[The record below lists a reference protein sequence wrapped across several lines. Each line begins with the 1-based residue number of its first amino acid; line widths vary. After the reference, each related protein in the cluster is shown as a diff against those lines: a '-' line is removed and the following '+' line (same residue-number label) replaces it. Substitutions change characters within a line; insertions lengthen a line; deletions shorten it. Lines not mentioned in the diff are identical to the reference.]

1 MLYYLEGIEDFKK
14 GTDILEQF
22 NFIKGFVDTLI
33 NSSTE
38 LNNYKKEIYDNY
50 LQWGKDQE
58 STVIKYKNI
67 KFKYNN
73 SDDLNS
79 QENYKNKSV
88 FILLYILSLLFN
100 KKDSIDKESMSQYEI
115 NICKNELNI
124 EKEDYLSI
132 ILEEIKS
139 INFEFLISFITKLK
153 NEPLILSREL
163 SKELR
168 KKTEEENIVFKILV
182 LLFKENIYTEL
193 ILKKIWNNKNNFPK
207 IIDLLYSRSRITEN
221 YKKAE
226 IIANDLIIYKNNHL
240 ESYKKKQYYIILE
253 SLIKVTIRKNI
264 FENDFDHSYIYK
276 RMIKKIYKVNQDNE
290 NISNELFIKIKDKYI
305 DLNKI
310 NIEELDIF
318 NQSVY
323 SENINEKI
331 KDFLHGEH
339 GYSNTNY
346 KKAKSSIGSKVGD
359 IVHNEI
365 SLSKYLDILEILK
378 ELFLS
383 RSWYGVKEARE
394 LYYYLTNNSYFEN
407 KEIINNNNIN
417 EYYLFLD
424 KYSDEFKNINN
435 NEEDKVYIKELLS
448 NTFDKALNEEKSFH
462 DIFYGNDSSTN
473 STFDMI

>member
-1 MLYYLEGIEDFKK
+1 
-14 GTDILEQF
+14 
-22 NFIKGFVDTLI
+22 
-33 NSSTE
+33 
-38 LNNYKKEIYDNY
+38 
-50 LQWGKDQE
+50 
-58 STVIKYKNI
+58 
-67 KFKYNN
+67 
-73 SDDLNS
+73 
-79 QENYKNKSV
+79 
-88 FILLYILSLLFN
+88 
-100 KKDSIDKESMSQYEI
+100 
-115 NICKNELNI
+115 
-124 EKEDYLSI
+124 
-132 ILEEIKS
+132 
-139 INFEFLISFITKLK
+139 
-153 NEPLILSREL
+153 
-163 SKELR
+163 
-168 KKTEEENIVFKILV
+168 
-182 LLFKENIYTEL
+182 
-193 ILKKIWNNKNNFPK
+193 
-207 IIDLLYSRSRITEN
+207 
-221 YKKAE
+221 
-226 IIANDLIIYKNNHL
+226 
-240 ESYKKKQYYIILE
+240 
-253 SLIKVTIRKNI
+253 
-264 FENDFDHSYIYK
+264 
-276 RMIKKIYKVNQDNE
+276 MIKKIYKVNQDNE

-448 NTFDKALNEEKSFH
+448 NTFYKALNEEKSFH

>member
-1 MLYYLEGIEDFKK
+1 M
-14 GTDILEQF
+14 
-22 NFIKGFVDTLI
+22 
-33 NSSTE
+33 
-38 LNNYKKEIYDNY
+38 
-50 LQWGKDQE
+50 
-58 STVIKYKNI
+58 
-67 KFKYNN
+67 
-73 SDDLNS
+73 
-79 QENYKNKSV
+79 
-88 FILLYILSLLFN
+88 
-100 KKDSIDKESMSQYEI
+100 
-115 NICKNELNI
+115 
-124 EKEDYLSI
+124 
-132 ILEEIKS
+132 
-139 INFEFLISFITKLK
+139 
-153 NEPLILSREL
+153 
-163 SKELR
+163 
-168 KKTEEENIVFKILV
+168 
-182 LLFKENIYTEL
+182 
-193 ILKKIWNNKNNFPK
+193 
-207 IIDLLYSRSRITEN
+207 LYSRSRITEN

-339 GYSNTNY
+339 GCSNTNY

-365 SLSKYLDILEILK
+365 SLSKYLDILERLK

-407 KEIINNNNIN
+407 KEIINNKKKVDIMQL
-417 EYYLFLD
+417 EL
-424 KYSDEFKNINN
+424 FKNYRENR
-435 NEEDKVYIKELLS
+435 V
-448 NTFDKALNEEKSFH
+448 
-462 DIFYGNDSSTN
+462 
-473 STFDMI
+473 